1 MTQINISRRAA
12 LGGLAV
18 TAFATS
24 VPAFAATSAPSVFQ
38 RLLARYRQLCADE
51 LAYDTDLLEPM
62 AEEYARR
69 AAQVP
74 HVSATYD
81 NVLGGEARLSTSCG
95 TDVAIAIKHIRG
107 MKTGGWDRNDQFNQA
122 CRRIRAGDLHRRREL
137 RRIRTAIGAQVIEAR
152 SEQLN
157 DLAWRAGLAAI
168 ECPVQAGTDLAAKI
182 ELITETDRWECDA
195 AIAAI
200 LADARRL
207 GGVA

>member
-1 MTQINISRRAA
+1 MTQTNISRRAA

-18 TAFATS
+18 AAFAAPM
-24 VPAFAATSAPSVFQ
+24 PAFAVTGASSEFQ
-38 RLLARYRQLCADE
+38 RLLALYRQLCADE
-51 LAYDTDLLEPM
+51 LAYDTAMLEPM

-69 AAQVP
+69 AALVP
-74 HVSATYD
+74 HVTATYD
-81 NVLGGEARLSTSCG
+81 NVLGGEACLSSSCR
-95 TDVAIAIKHIRG
+95 TAVAIATKHIRG

-137 RRIRTAIGAQVIEAR
+137 RRIRTAIGARAIEAR

-182 ELITETDRWECDA
+182 ELITETDRWESDD